1 SATQEAQRI
10 IMGQLGSTSKQAQP
24 QLIAFELPEFC
35 HKIYAALLE
44 YGFFKAFIK
53 RRWGSGP
60 NEKGF
65 FDDEM
70 GQMDLKLDIFS
81 LGDTSKW
88 LGMHLDCILDI
99 ESVVSGTSKSPNVSS
114 GTLLFLTF

>member
-1 SATQEAQRI
+1 RYEYD
-10 IMGQLGSTSKQAQP
+10 TSKQAQP

-44 YGFFKAFIK
+44 YGFFKTFIK

-81 LGDTSKW
+81 LGDTSKVFNS
-88 LGMHLDCILDI
+88 LFTHILVFNSLI
-99 ESVVSGTSKSPNVSS
+99 TSV
-114 GTLLFLTF
+114 